1 MRKLVLFATL
11 GAVFA
16 GKYLL
21 LDAFFSK
28 YSGVSYAL
36 LIYFA
41 AFYIILI
48 AYPVVLLASLKLVR
62 NRHMLIYS
70 ILFSALGYASLYIFL
85 IYGVWILYALS
96 QIFLFSA
103 LFLVIFDSS
112 HYEIRKYPAF
122 GFGFAI
128 VYSLAETTGL
138 AQGNI
143 DPFVMALYLTLS
155 LIIFIAGT
163 VKIRDDANV
172 LIKIGNKKTQGAGA

>member
-11 GAVFA
+11 GVVFA

-28 YSGVSYAL
+28 YSGISYAL
-36 LIYFA
+36 LIYLA

-62 NRHMLIYS
+62 NRYMLIYS
-70 ILFSALGYASLYIFL
+70 ILFSTVGYASLYIFL
-85 IYGVWILYALS
+85 IYGIWVLYALS
-96 QIFLFSA
+96 QIFLFST

-128 VYSLAETTGL
+128 VYSLAETTGF
-138 AQGNI
+138 AQGNM
-143 DPFVMALYLTLS
+143 DPFVMTFYLTVS
-155 LIIFIAGT
+155 LIIFIAGI
-163 VKIRDDANV
+163 VKIRDETKGW
-172 LIKIGNKKTQGAGA
+172 IKIGDKRTQGAGA